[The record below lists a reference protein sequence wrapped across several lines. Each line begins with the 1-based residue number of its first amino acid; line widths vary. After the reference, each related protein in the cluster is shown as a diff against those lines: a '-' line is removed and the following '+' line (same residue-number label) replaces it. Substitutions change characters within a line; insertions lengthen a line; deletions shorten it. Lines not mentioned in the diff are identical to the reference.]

1 MKLKKILLP
10 SLIILLII
18 FIFGTY
24 LLLIQNSFT
33 RSVKDI
39 FPNNFKYFLKETV
52 FIIPNLKKENKILKE
67 KYELLEKDFTKF
79 KIGSPFT
86 LVWFNIAT
94 IESPWPPRTKDFISS
109 TFTLNFSDKK

>member
-10 SLIILLII
+10 SLIIFLII

-52 FIIPNLKKENKILKE
+52 FIIPNLKKENKILK
-67 KYELLEKDFTKF
+67 KSMNYWK
-79 KIGSPFT
+79 KILSN
-86 LVWFNIAT
+86 L
-94 IESPWPPRTKDFISS
+94 K
-109 TFTLNFSDKK
+109 LHH